1 MAPEIQRKLTTI
13 LAADAEGYSRA
24 MATDEPGT
32 IADLRASR
40 SVFSRFIERHGGR
53 IANTAGDGL
62 IAEFSSVVEAV
73 QCAVEV
79 QSELQGRSD
88 AALRFRIGI
97 HLGDVIVDGADLLGD
112 GVNLAARLQTMA
124 EPGGILISRQVY
136 DQVHGKL
143 TVGFQHLG
151 ERQARNMPEEVD
163 VYRVSVGGAATEAPV
178 KLDTAVFLSPPH
190 TAASPK
196 QQTSTP
202 DTPPPAPAPE
212 PTAAPQH
219 QSPPAMSPDITPAN
233 TDGRLNPIVRNLLVI
248 AGIAVASNLASG
260 GGIWAHWA
268 VLPAAVAYG
277 FYMAPRLAKSG
288 LDANRL
294 RVLIGL
300 AALVFINLIT
310 WSGTFWAIWPM
321 IAAVA
326 FLFLGGSGKK
336 AGG

>member
-1 MAPEIQRKLTTI
+1 MAPEFQRKLTTI

-79 QSELQGRSD
+79 QSELQGRSVG
-88 AALRFRIGI
+88 ALRFRIGI
-97 HLGDVIVDGADLLGD
+97 HLGDVIIDGADLLGD

-190 TAASPK
+190 TAAPPK
-196 QQTSTP
+196 QPTSTP
-202 DTPPPAPAPE
+202 DTLHLAPE

-219 QSPPAMSPDITPAN
+219 QSPPAMGPDIKPAK
-233 TDGRLNPIVRNLLVI
+233 TDSRMNPIVRNLLVI

-268 VLPAAVAYG
+268 ILPAAVAYG
-277 FYMAPRLAKSG
+277 FYMAPRLAKG
-288 LDANRL
+288 KLDANRL

-300 AALVFINLIT
+300 AALVFINLVT
-310 WSGTFWAIWPM
+310 WSGTLWAIWPM

-336 AGG
+336 TGG